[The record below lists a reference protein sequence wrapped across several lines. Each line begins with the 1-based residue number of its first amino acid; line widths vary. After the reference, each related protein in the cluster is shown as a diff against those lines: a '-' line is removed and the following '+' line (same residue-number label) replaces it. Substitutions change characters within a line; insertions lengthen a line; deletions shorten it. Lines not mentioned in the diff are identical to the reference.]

1 MTTPIASGT
10 NVASVILDDEFE
22 DIRQVLKDTAFEALE
37 KTSAQAKNAL
47 KTSANETIEFGTTVL
62 KEVVQANSPAPS
74 TLVIAKCTDEFID
87 PAAKKI
93 AHKSID
99 KCVDSCAKKAIDK
112 GIDSSVNST
121 RSLLGRAYNYIHH
134 KFFG

>member
-1 MTTPIASGT
+1 MTTPIASGANIT
-10 NVASVILDDEFE
+10 SVILDDEFE
-22 DIRQVLKDTAFEALE
+22 DLRQVLKDTAFEALE

-47 KTSANETIEFGTTVL
+47 KTSADETIEFGTTIL
-62 KEVVQANSPAPS
+62 KEVAQENSTAPS
-74 TLVIAKCTDEFID
+74 TFVIVKSTDEFVD

-121 RSLLGRAYNYIHH
+121 RSLLGRVYNYIHH